1 MSKINNGW
9 FTYDNYSVFSHVLMP
24 CGFSVSLNFKDY
36 ASGAVLKEALIGRF
50 GGWSEEQLHPKM
62 RSWDGTYTSIE
73 MDYRGNKAIIESTDI
88 NGELYILVTP
98 TKQSGVKPMSLMFS
112 GAVLWNMDGYVKLS
126 EDKTTL
132 IGEMRNKTVVIKTNG
147 HLSREMNA
155 GIKSPYVSV
164 TLDTPTVITSGE
176 IMSSDEVRALLD
188 KAKAETEKEAA
199 AFGDDY
205 KEAYNALRSCM
216 AWDTIYEP
224 EKGQICTPVSR
235 LWNIGWGGYVLFCW
249 DTYFSAIMSTLCSK
263 ELAYAN
269 ATAITNEVTED
280 GFVPNF
286 GAANDDKSRD
296 RSQPPVGS
304 FAVLEIYKKFGE
316 SEFVASLYDKL
327 LTWNRWFAQNRMI
340 EDGTLCWGSNPYEP
354 RAGKYWETHNVN
366 DSAGAALESGLDNSP
381 MYDDVPFDAER
392 HLMLLSDVGLTGM
405 YALDCDC
412 LKELALILGKSDD
425 AAELTA
431 RGEKVKDGI
440 DSLWNND
447 FGMYCNRR
455 VDTGEFSLR
464 ISPTNFYAMFSDRLP
479 RANVDRMIDEHF
491 YNEDEF
497 WGEYIIPTIAKNDPG
512 YPDQEYWR
520 GRIWGPTNYLT
531 YLSLKKQNLKKPC
544 ADLAEKSRNLILKEW
559 LEHGHVH
566 ENYNGATGEGCD
578 AKSSDKL
585 YNWGGLLA
593 YIGIDERNA

>member
-1 MSKINNGW
+1 MSKITGGW

-24 CGFSVSLNFKDY
+24 SGFCVSLNFKDY
-36 ASGAVLKEALIGRF
+36 TSGAAVKEALIGRF

-62 RSWDGTYTSIE
+62 RSWDGTYTSID
-73 MDYRGNKAIIESTDI
+73 MNFRGNKATIESTDI
-88 NGELYILVTP
+88 DGELCILVTP
-98 TKQSGVKPMSLMFS
+98 THRFGVKPMSLMFS

-126 EDKTTL
+126 NDKTAVV
-132 IGEMRNKTVVIKTNG
+132 GEMPGGRVTVRTSG
-147 HLSREMNA
+147 TLSREMNA
-155 GIKSPYVSV
+155 GIKSPYVTV
-164 TLDTPTVITSGE
+164 TLNAPTVITTGKLISA
-176 IMSSDEVRALLD
+176 DEARALLD
-188 KAKAETEKEAA
+188 RAKAETEKEAEK
-199 AFGDDY
+199 FGDY

-327 LTWNRWFAQNRMI
+327 LTWNRWYAQNRMI
-340 EDGTLCWGSNPYEP
+340 EDGTLCWGSNPYTP
-354 RAGKYWETHNVN
+354 RAGKYWETHNI
-366 DSAGAALESGLDNSP
+366 DDRAGAALESGLDNSP
-381 MYDDVPFDAER
+381 MYDDMPFDPDR
-392 HLMLLSDVGLTGM
+392 HIMLLSDVGLTGM
-405 YALDCDC
+405 YALDCDS
-412 LKELALILGKSDD
+412 LKQLALILGKSDD

-440 DSLWNND
+440 DSLWNEE

-455 VDTGEFSLR
+455 VDTREFSLR

-479 RANVDRMIDEHF
+479 KANVDRMISDHF
-491 YNEDEF
+491 YNENEF
-497 WGEYIIPTIAKNDPG
+497 WGEYIIPTIAKNDPA

-531 YLSLKKQNLKKPC
+531 YLALKKQNLKQPC
-544 ADLAEKSRNLILKEW
+544 ADMAEKSKALILKEW
-559 LEHGHVH
+559 LDHGHVH
-566 ENYNGATGEGCD
+566 ENYNGSTGEGCD

-593 YIGIDERNA
+593 YIGIEERGER